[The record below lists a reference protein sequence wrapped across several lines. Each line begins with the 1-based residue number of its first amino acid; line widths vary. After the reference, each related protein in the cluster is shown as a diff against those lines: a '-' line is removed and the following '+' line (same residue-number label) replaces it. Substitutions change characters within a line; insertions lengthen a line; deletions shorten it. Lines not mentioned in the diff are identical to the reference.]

1 MFLISPQSTKSN
13 RTLRLTLLNLLM
25 GEAMNFQEDL
35 FRNQY
40 LQQMF
45 TEYFLRFVAL
55 IQDFEIGQSGKFI
68 FLPPS
73 YQLKRSFPHYSNH
86 HIQV

>member
-1 MFLISPQSTKSN
+1 
-13 RTLRLTLLNLLM
+13 M

-45 TEYFLRFVAL
+45 TEYFLRFKAL

-68 FLPPS
+68 F
-73 YQLKRSFPHYSNH
+73 
-86 HIQV
+86 

>member
-55 IQDFEIGQSGKFI
+55 IQDFEIDQSGKFI
-68 FLPPS
+68 F
-73 YQLKRSFPHYSNH
+73 
-86 HIQV
+86 

>member
-1 MFLISPQSTKSN
+1 
-13 RTLRLTLLNLLM
+13 M

-45 TEYFLRFVAL
+45 TEYFRRFVAL
-55 IQDFEIGQSGKFI
+55 IQDFEIDQSGKFI
-68 FLPPS
+68 F
-73 YQLKRSFPHYSNH
+73 
-86 HIQV
+86 